1 MSKNDEKAGAKNKA
15 PSFEN
20 AMERLE
26 TLVDEMESG
35 ELSLDTMIAHFEEG
49 SGLVELCAKKL
60 EEVEQKIETL
70 VKKDGKMST
79 EPFDQ
84 EANDPEN

>member
-1 MSKNDEKAGAKNKA
+1 MSKKDDKKT

-35 ELSLDTMIAHFEEG
+35 DLSLDKMIAHFEEG

-70 VKKDGKMST
+70 VKKDGKMAT
-79 EPFDQ
+79 EPFVQ
-84 EANDPEN
+84 EDKDPEE

>member
-1 MSKNDEKAGAKNKA
+1 MSKKDDKKT

-20 AMERLE
+20 SMERLE

-35 ELSLDTMIAHFEEG
+35 ELSLDQMIAHFEEG
-49 SGLVELCAKKL
+49 SGLVDLCAKKL

-70 VKKDGKMST
+70 VKKDGKMTT
-79 EPFDQ
+79 ESFDRK
-84 EANDPEN
+84 EDDSET